1 MEVVMDLVSFLDRYP
16 SQGAC
21 FAHLEAV
28 RWPSGPVCPKC
39 GVINDALRLPKREG
53 YWMCRACRA
62 QFTVL
67 HGTPMEGTHLPL
79 RTWFGAIFLL
89 ATSSKG
95 VSSMVISR
103 QLGIGYKTAWFLTHR
118 LRAMMEQDWEKLR
131 GIVEADETYVGGK
144 KRKKGQASKRDSDD
158 DQPKGRGGSR
168 KMMATVAVE
177 RGGKARVRKG
187 RTHSERTI
195 AAFVY
200 DVVDRS
206 AVLSTDDLP
215 AYRWIGR
222 KFAAHLRVNHTGD
235 EFVRVDPHAA
245 ATAHVNTAE
254 SFNATLKRA
263 VIGVWHWF
271 SIKHADRYLD
281 EVAFRW
287 NHRGC
292 DAGARLH
299 DMFRTRG
306 RRIRFRELVA

>member
-21 FAHLEAV
+21 FAHFEAV

-39 GVINDALRLPKREG
+39 GVVNDALRLPKREG

-195 AAFVY
+195 AA
-200 DVVDRS
+200 
-206 AVLSTDDLP
+206 
-215 AYRWIGR
+215 
-222 KFAAHLRVNHTGD
+222 
-235 EFVRVDPHAA
+235 
-245 ATAHVNTAE
+245 
-254 SFNATLKRA
+254 
-263 VIGVWHWF
+263 
-271 SIKHADRYLD
+271 
-281 EVAFRW
+281 
-287 NHRGC
+287 
-292 DAGARLH
+292 
-299 DMFRTRG
+299 